1 MKKKSTLTDAE
12 VIDIIINFLKT
23 IAPLSRRLEKTLRE
37 LLVVDRLRR
46 KHKLLKYG
54 EISDRVYF
62 VVDGLVRAFHLDENR
77 WERTDW
83 IMTKSDVIIGVDSFY
98 TREPGEED
106 IETLE
111 RTIVGSIS
119 YAELEMLYDKFIGFN
134 RVGRILNQEY
144 NVRAR
149 KRAKEL
155 GILDASVRYAVFKER
170 YPEFG
175 GRGHAKYIASYIGV
189 DETTLSRIKNGK
201 YNIPKK
207 QKR

>member
-1 MKKKSTLTDAE
+1 MKKKSTITDTGA
-12 VIDIIINFLKT
+12 IDIIINFLKT
-23 IAPLSRRLEKTLRE
+23 IGPLSPGLEKALRE
-37 LLVVDRLRR
+37 LLIIERFPR
-46 KHKLLKYG
+46 KHMLLKYG
-54 EISDRVYF
+54 EVSDRVYLI
-62 VVDGLVRAFHLDENR
+62 VEGYVRAFHLDENR

-106 IETLE
+106 IETLKP
-111 RTIVGSIS
+111 TIAGSIS
-119 YAELEMLYDKFIGFN
+119 YAELEMLYDKFIEFN

-170 YPEFG
+170 YPEFV
-175 GRGHAKYIASYIGV
+175 GRVPAKHIASYIGV

-201 YNIPKK
+201 YNNPKK
-207 QKR
+207 Q

>member
-1 MKKKSTLTDAE
+1 
-12 VIDIIINFLKT
+12 
-23 IAPLSRRLEKTLRE
+23 
-37 LLVVDRLRR
+37 
-46 KHKLLKYG
+46 
-54 EISDRVYF
+54 
-62 VVDGLVRAFHLDENR
+62 
-77 WERTDW
+77 
-83 IMTKSDVIIGVDSFY
+83 MTKSDVIIGVDSFY

-134 RVGRILNQEY
+134 RVSRILNQEY

-175 GRGHAKYIASYIGV
+175 GRVHEKYIASYIGV

-201 YNIPKK
+201 YNIPK
-207 QKR
+207 